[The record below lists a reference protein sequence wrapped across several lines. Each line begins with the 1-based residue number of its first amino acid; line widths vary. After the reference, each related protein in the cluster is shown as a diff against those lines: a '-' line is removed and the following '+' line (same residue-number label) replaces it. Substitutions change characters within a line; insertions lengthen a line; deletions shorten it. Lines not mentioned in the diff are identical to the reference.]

1 MNIIKLLSSIVI
13 CQAAG
18 VIGSL
23 FTTPS
28 IPTWYASIEKPSF
41 TPPNGVFGP
50 VWITLFL
57 LMGIA
62 LFLVWREGLGDRRV
76 RSAFIIFMVQ
86 LILNVLW
93 SVAFFG
99 MRSPL
104 AGLVV
109 IIVLW
114 AAILLTVINFFGI
127 SRVAGALLVPY
138 IAWVSYAA
146 VLNGALYILNR

>member
-76 RSAFIIFMVQ
+76 RGAFIIFMVQ

>member
-1 MNIIKLLSSIVI
+1 MKVIKLISSIVI

-41 TPPNGVFGP
+41 TPPNSVFGP

-62 LFLVWREGLGDRRV
+62 LFLVWREGLSDRNV
-76 RSAFIIFMVQ
+76 RNTFTLFIVQ
-86 LILNVLW
+86 LVLNVLW
-93 SVAFFG
+93 SAAFFG
-99 MRSPL
+99 LRSPL

-114 AAILLTVINFFGI
+114 AAILLTIIRFFGI
-127 SRVAGALLVPY
+127 SRAAGALLIPY

>member
-1 MNIIKLLSSIVI
+1 MNIIKLLSSILI

-41 TPPNGVFGP
+41 TPPNSVFGP

-62 LFLVWREGLGDRRV
+62 LFLVWREGLSDRNV
-76 RSAFIIFMVQ
+76 RNTFTLFIVQ
-86 LILNVLW
+86 LVLNVLW
-93 SVAFFG
+93 SAAFFG
-99 MRSPL
+99 LRSPL

-114 AAILLTVINFFGI
+114 AAILLTIIRFFGI
-127 SRVAGALLVPY
+127 SRAAGALLIPY

>member
-1 MNIIKLLSSIVI
+1 MKVIKLISSIVI

-23 FTTPS
+23 FTTPA

-41 TPPNGVFGP
+41 TPPNSVFGP

-62 LFLVWREGLGDRRV
+62 LFLVWREGLSDRNV
-76 RSAFIIFMVQ
+76 RNTFTLFIVQ
-86 LILNVLW
+86 LVLNVLW
-93 SVAFFG
+93 SAAFFG
-99 MRSPL
+99 LRSPL

-114 AAILLTVINFFGI
+114 AAIFLTIIRFFAI
-127 SRVAGALLVPY
+127 STTAGALLIPY

>member
-1 MNIIKLLSSIVI
+1 MKVIKLISSIVI

-23 FTTPS
+23 FTTPA

-41 TPPNGVFGP
+41 TPPNSLFGP
-50 VWITLFL
+50 VWTMLFL

-62 LFLVWREGLGDRRV
+62 IFLVWREGLSDRNV
-76 RSAFIIFMVQ
+76 RNTFTLFIVQ
-86 LILNVLW
+86 LVLNVLW
-93 SVAFFG
+93 SAAFFG
-99 MRSPL
+99 LRSPL

-114 AAILLTVINFFGI
+114 AAILLTIIRFFAI
-127 SRVAGALLVPY
+127 STTAGALLIPY

>member
-1 MNIIKLLSSIVI
+1 M
-13 CQAAG
+13 
-18 VIGSL
+18 

-41 TPPNGVFGP
+41 TPPNSVFGP

-62 LFLVWREGLGDRRV
+62 LFLVWREGLSDRNV
-76 RSAFIIFMVQ
+76 RNTFTLFIVQ
-86 LILNVLW
+86 LVLNVLW
-93 SVAFFG
+93 SAAFFG
-99 MRSPL
+99 LRSPL

-114 AAILLTVINFFGI
+114 AAILLTIIRFFGI
-127 SRVAGALLVPY
+127 SRAAGALLIPY